1 MIKKKIAT
9 LLIICISIMLCVNIT
24 AFADEAKVMTVKE
37 IEPNLTI
44 NDIVKVEI
52 NVVIIPIRDS
62 QYCYMFETNKRE
74 QIEYL
79 MHMLETMDFIDDG
92 KTRYGADVPMV
103 YIYLTDKNDTTYK
116 CGFYNGRFCDDS
128 EKQYAVNSD
137 DYRRFLS
144 FVYALKTGKIVLDKD
159 VTFTPSDWAYKD
171 IESAKDMGIVP
182 KRNQINYTGKI
193 NRLEVCEISAAVLK
207 KAGFALSSGYKNP
220 FSDTGNSDVCLLNEL
235 NIGNGKSDIE
245 FCPYDN
251 ITREE
256 TAKILSN
263 LYDVIINKASGAKNA
278 AMQSVSMKY
287 DDIDEISDWALS
299 GADKMFKLG
308 IMTGDDNNHFN
319 PRADITKEEFITA
332 LLHLYEKTNR

>member
-1 MIKKKIAT
+1 MFRVIIST
-9 LLIICISIMLCVNIT
+9 LLSGILCLCSVVGKCESIDLDKNT
-24 AFADEAKVMTVKE
+24 LLKE
-37 IEPNLTI
+37 N
-44 NDIVKVEI
+44 IVKVEI

-171 IESAKDMGIVP
+171 IESAKDMGNGIKLIIRV
-182 KRNQINYTGKI
+182 KSIGSKYARFRRQ
-193 NRLEVCEISAAVLK
+193 CLK
-207 KAGFALSSGYKNP
+207 KRDLHYRVG
-220 FSDTGNSDVCLLNEL
+220 
-235 NIGNGKSDIE
+235 I
-245 FCPYDN
+245 
-251 ITREE
+251 
-256 TAKILSN
+256 KIRFP
-263 LYDVIINKASGAKNA
+263 IP
-278 AMQSVSMKY
+278 
-287 DDIDEISDWALS
+287 
-299 GADKMFKLG
+299 G
-308 IMTGDDNNHFN
+308 IRMYAF
-319 PRADITKEEFITA
+319 
-332 LLHLYEKTNR
+332 

>member
-9 LLIICISIMLCVNIT
+9 LLIICISIMLCVNVS

-37 IEPNLTI
+37 IEPNLTG

-52 NVVIIPIRDS
+52 NAGGPMYYEH
-62 QYCYMFETNKRE
+62 QMYNYMTESRSE
-74 QIEYL
+74 IAYL
-79 MHMLETMDFIDDG
+79 LNFIASFNISDDG
-92 KTRYGADVPMV
+92 KKRYVNDVSTYSV
-103 YIYLTDKNDTTYK
+103 KFYLKDGDVKR
-116 CGFYNGRFCDDS
+116 CGFYSDRFYDDS

-235 NIGNGKSDIE
+235 NIVNGKSDTE

-256 TAKILSN
+256 TAKISSN

-278 AMQSVSMKY
+278 ATQSVSMKY

-308 IMTGDDNNHFN
+308 IMTGDDNNLFN
-319 PRADITKEEFITA
+319 PRADITKEEFIAA
-332 LLHLYEKTNR
+332 LLHLYEKTSR

>member
-1 MIKKKIAT
+1 MFRVIIST
-9 LLIICISIMLCVNIT
+9 LLSGILCLCSVVGKCESIDLDKNTLLKENI
-24 AFADEAKVMTVKE
+24 A
-37 IEPNLTI
+37 
-44 NDIVKVEI
+44 KVEI

-235 NIGNGKSDIE
+235 NIVNGKSDTE

-256 TAKILSN
+256 TAKIL
-263 LYDVIINKASGAKNA
+263 
-278 AMQSVSMKY
+278 
-287 DDIDEISDWALS
+287 
-299 GADKMFKLG
+299 
-308 IMTGDDNNHFN
+308 
-319 PRADITKEEFITA
+319 
-332 LLHLYEKTNR
+332 